1 MHIDTHFPGLP
12 REGWGA
18 PAIRRHPKPAC
29 GRRHAG
35 HRARPQGPWPGR
47 GESRQ
52 RPVGPG
58 GSQVVGGRG
67 PCQSHRPAGGRRGAS
82 LGRGPG
88 AGGSGSGRRRAS
100 DRQPWR
106 MLSWSANGGSERGS
120 HLPRVTQQGEVGGLA
135 FHANSSDS
143 KAAEPSAA
151 GAEAGTRLGSRS
163 PKTLRPL
170 QATLGW
176 SCRIPERSVHTAS
189 PAIRQPLSSQAV
201 QARSQS
207 RQGLKWSQE
216 LNKPWD
222 AGLETSPGF
231 WAGSLYL

>member
-1 MHIDTHFPGLP
+1 MGGSCHPQAPQTCLWPSA
-12 REGWGA
+12 RGA
-18 PAIRRHPKPAC
+18 PCPASGTLARPRRVEAAPS
-29 GRRHAG
+29 
-35 HRARPQGPWPGR
+35 RARGQS
-47 GESRQ
+47 SR
-52 RPVGPG
+52 R
-58 GSQVVGGRG
+58 GRG